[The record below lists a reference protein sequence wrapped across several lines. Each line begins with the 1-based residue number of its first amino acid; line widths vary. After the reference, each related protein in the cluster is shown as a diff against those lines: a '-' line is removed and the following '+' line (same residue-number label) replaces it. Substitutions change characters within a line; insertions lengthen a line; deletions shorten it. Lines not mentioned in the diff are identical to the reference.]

1 MNIAGRRTTT
11 RRPAVL
17 GIAAAIVTWALVWSA
32 TTTAQE
38 TAPPMGPE
46 QQAMM
51 AAWQKAATPGPQHQ
65 QLAEHFVGTWNTR
78 QSMWMDHNAPPM
90 IETGKAVFT
99 SILGGRQV
107 RMDFNGSF
115 MGQGF
120 EGVGY
125 SGYDNSGGKYTSS
138 WMDNMSTAAMNS
150 SGDYDVG
157 SKTYTYAGQMPDMMK
172 PGRTTPVR
180 ETVRIVDADN
190 FVMQMFEPHDG
201 KEVRTMQI
209 DYTRVK

>member
-1 MNIAGRRTTT
+1 MNFANCKPTCRT
-11 RRPAVL
+11 PAAL
-17 GIAAAIVTWALVWSA
+17 KIAAAMAACAMVWTGTS
-32 TTTAQE
+32 TAQE
-38 TAPPMGPE
+38 TAPAMGPE

-51 AAWQKAATPGPQHQ
+51 AAWQKAATPGPQHK
-65 QLAEHFVGTWNTR
+65 QLADHFVGTWDTR
-78 QSMWMDHNAPPM
+78 QSMWMDHNAPPV

-99 SILGGRQV
+99 STLGGRQV

-138 WMDNMSTAAMNS
+138 WMDNMSTAVMNS
-150 SGDYDVG
+150 SGDYDAG
-157 SKTYTYAGQMPDMMK
+157 TQTYTYVGQLPDMMK
-172 PGRTTPVR
+172 PGSTTTVR